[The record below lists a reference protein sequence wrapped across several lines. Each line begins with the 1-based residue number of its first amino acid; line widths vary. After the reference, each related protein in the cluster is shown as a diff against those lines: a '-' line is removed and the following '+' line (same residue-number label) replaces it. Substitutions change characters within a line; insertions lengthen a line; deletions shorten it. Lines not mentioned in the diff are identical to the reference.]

1 MAAGKPG
8 AAMNAALARDRAGW
22 LAEHVLPCEP
32 GLRDWLRRRLSLR
45 QDVDDVVQETYAILA
60 AMADVS
66 HIQQPRAY
74 VYSVAHSVVLQ
85 QLRRAQVVSIEA
97 VAEIDRV
104 AIVGDEV
111 SPERLASSRQEL
123 ARIGALIDGLPEK
136 CREAFVLRRVEG
148 YSQREIAQR
157 MQISENTVEKHICK
171 GIRVLMDSM
180 KRDDTGMQDDKERP
194 AAQGAR
200 HARRR

>member
-1 MAAGKPG
+1 
-8 AAMNAALARDRAGW
+8 
-22 LAEHVLPCEP
+22 
-32 GLRDWLRRRLSLR
+32 
-45 QDVDDVVQETYAILA
+45 
-60 AMADVS
+60 S
-66 HIQQPRAY
+66 HILQPKAY

-104 AIVGDEV
+104 AIIGDEV
-111 SPERLASSRQEL
+111 SPERMASSRQEL
-123 ARIGALIDGLPEK
+123 ARIGALIESLPDK
-136 CREAFVLRRVEG
+136 CRQAFVLRRVEG
-148 YSQREIAQR
+148 YSQREIAER

-180 KRDDTGMQDDKERP
+180 KRDDDVMQKSSERF
-194 AAQGAR
+194 AAEGAR

>member
-74 VYSVAHSVVLQ
+74 VYSAAHSVVLQ

-104 AIVGDEV
+104 AIVGDEI

>member
-200 HARRR
+200 HACRR